1 MRSFKSIYTAGVKI
15 LNLVSFSYFTLR
27 NVLKISELSYG
38 QAYFEN
44 VKFNSTTTDYSVKA
58 KYPQNSFYNSRAYE
72 LFTSSAVS
80 RPLDVANAIAT
91 YSIMPSPLNLIAV
104 TLIIGSSGY
113 VYYFENQMA
122 ENFKQVIKLH
132 SDTDLQC
139 QNIDGQRIVDAIS
152 EAVAR
157 QDQALWPLYTLE
169 QGAVLVNNLLS
180 VSDKVYT
187 YYSHTS
193 TPITPIKPVVSDLF
207 TTPPRRTLST
217 HELPPAT
224 PQSPILTKPLPR
236 SPSSPTSFTPI
247 QEEIADPVESLIAL
261 IGLFNPNY
269 RMLLPSF
276 VLLFRSPIYANYL
289 EAREEYKISM
299 EKHIISTAIK
309 NCDIEL
315 QKYYHCEHMK
325 EGAPIE
331 ALLDAIIAG
340 LCSFDDSQLPLALN
354 DSTEL

>member
-15 LNLVSFSYFTLR
+15 LNLFSFSYFTLR
-27 NVLKISELSYG
+27 NILKISELSYG
-38 QAYFEN
+38 QAYFET
-44 VKFNSTTTDYSVKA
+44 VKFNSTTTDYSVKV
-58 KYPQNSFYNSRAYE
+58 KYPQNSLYNSRAYE
-72 LFTSSAVS
+72 LFTWSAVS
-80 RPLDVANAIAT
+80 RTIDITNSIAT
-91 YSIMPSPLNLIAV
+91 YTIMPSPLNLISA

-113 VYYFENQMA
+113 VYYFESQMA

-157 QDQALWPLYTLE
+157 KDQALWPLYTLE

-193 TPITPIKPVVSDLF
+193 TPVTPIKPVVSDLF
-207 TTPPRRTLST
+207 TTPPRRTFSA
-217 HELPPAT
+217 HELPPAS
-224 PQSPILTKPLPR
+224 PQPILTNPLPR
-236 SPSSPTSFTPI
+236 SPSPSTFAAI
-247 QEEIADPVESLIAL
+247 QEEAADPVESLIAL

-276 VLLFRSPIYANYL
+276 MLLWRSPIYANYL
-289 EAREEYKISM
+289 EAREEYKIAM

-315 QKYYHCEHMK
+315 QKYYRCEHMK
-325 EGAPIE
+325 EEAPIE
-331 ALLDAIIAG
+331 AFLDAIIAG